1 MNGSAATALC
11 YVAAGRLDGWMEK
24 FIGQWDIAAGTLIV
38 SEAGGKVTDF
48 NGNSQYIYADNIVAT
63 NTIIHQELLNVI
75 SENKDKLI

>member
-38 SEAGGKVTDF
+38 KEAGGRVSDF
-48 NGNSQYIYADNIVAT
+48 TGNESYIDKDNIIAT
-63 NTIIHQELLNVI
+63 NGIIHEDLLRSI
-75 SENKDKLI
+75 SDNLHLIK